1 MAANLISKLL
11 RRTSPPAALQK
22 TPLPTIAAVPI
33 FAQRVLPD
41 LTPRPIPF
49 FGVPTAEKPHLPEK
63 VYYPS
68 FPFGQLLNPIPAGGL
83 DLVETEDEEVVDDAY
98 DKTMRADSV
107 KKKRKKKMNK
117 HKYKKLRKRLRR
129 KSRS

>member
-1 MAANLISKLL
+1 
-11 RRTSPPAALQK
+11 
-22 TPLPTIAAVPI
+22 AAVPI

-41 LTPRPIPF
+41 LTPRTIPF
-49 FGVPTAEKPHLPEK
+49 FGVRTAEKPHP
-63 VYYPS
+63 P

-98 DKTMRADSV
+98 DKTMHADSV
-107 KKKRKKKMNK
+107 KKKRKKKVNK

>member
-1 MAANLISKLL
+1 YRKPSAHH
-11 RRTSPPAALQK
+11 RRSSYLCSTGPARFDAPDNPVLWCPDGGEATS
-22 TPLPTIAAVPI
+22 TV
-33 FAQRVLPD
+33 
-41 LTPRPIPF
+41 
-49 FGVPTAEKPHLPEK
+49 K

-98 DKTMRADSV
+98 DKTMHADSV
-107 KKKRKKKMNK
+107 KKKRKKKVNK